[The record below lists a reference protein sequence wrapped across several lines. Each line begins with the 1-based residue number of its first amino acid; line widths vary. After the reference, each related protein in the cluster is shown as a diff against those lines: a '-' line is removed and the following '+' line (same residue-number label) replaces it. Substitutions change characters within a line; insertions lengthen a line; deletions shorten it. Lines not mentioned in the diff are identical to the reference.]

1 MNWPFLNGGQSNTY
15 QKLKIHQNSMFY
27 TWLDADWLVTSE
39 KNYFKT
45 CAEGYLV
52 TFQLLEK
59 EVVALLPIK
68 VAKTTGDPYAIE

>member
-1 MNWPFLNGGQSNTY
+1 
-15 QKLKIHQNSMFY
+15 MFY